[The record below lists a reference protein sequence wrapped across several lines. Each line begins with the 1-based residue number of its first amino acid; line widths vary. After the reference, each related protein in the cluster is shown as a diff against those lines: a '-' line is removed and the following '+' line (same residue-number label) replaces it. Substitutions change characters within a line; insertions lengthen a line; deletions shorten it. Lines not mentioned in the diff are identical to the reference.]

1 MVEGGDMRNAISSGA
16 VAGFRRSKRVRFEMP
31 VGIYVCGE
39 NERPIFEEAKTL
51 QVSAHGAILV
61 LTTPVE
67 IGQTLRLINPR
78 TQEEIECC
86 VRRFALRYPG
96 GVDQV
101 GVEFAASAPTFWDI
115 PSRPPDWDPAWVP
128 PAERQRPQRR
138 LPTNAPPNPLLR
150 GRASDPL
157 NATTQSLVLECVRSL
172 KPVEARPSLKGW
184 RAHKSLVLVLACSVA
199 LIVVWTAM
207 PHELTRPVAPA
218 AAAAKVAAP
227 TGLPTEMAGIPDI
240 AGFRIATA
248 GDFDAEAVSWL
259 QRWGLAASGKIPGNY
274 SVSGKSQAYVLLG
287 KDQSWRVVILADG
300 QLRCD
305 VRYQAIAIAARVPKE
320 FTQSIQWDEPVP
332 PESDG
337 DGLLI
342 VRSAKDP
349 GSGVVLFLQGT
360 DVVSG
365 TRPADYRQIHLGHV
379 P

>member
-1 MVEGGDMRNAISSGA
+1 MRVVEGANMGSITPSRA
-16 VAGFRRSKRVRFEMP
+16 VTGFRRSKRVRFEMP
-31 VGIYVCGE
+31 VGIYAYRE
-39 NERPIFEEAKTL
+39 NEKPIFEEGKTL

-78 TQEEIECC
+78 TKEEIQCC

-96 GVDQV
+96 LDQI
-101 GVEFAASAPTFWDI
+101 GVEFAAFAPRFWDI
-115 PSRPPDWDPAWVP
+115 ASRPPDWDPAWVP
-128 PAERQRPQRR
+128 PAERKRPQRR
-138 LPTNAPPNPLLR
+138 LPTNAPPKPLLR
-150 GRASDPL
+150 GPASDPS
-157 NATTQSLVLECVRSL
+157 NATAESLALECLQSL
-172 KPVEARPSLKGW
+172 KPDKAKPSLKGW
-184 RAHKSLVLVLACSVA
+184 RAHKALVLACSAA
-199 LIVVWTAM
+199 LLVVWTAM
-207 PHELTRPVAPA
+207 PHEFTAPVAPA
-218 AAAAKVAAP
+218 AAATKVAVP
-227 TGLPTEMAGIPDI
+227 TGLPIEIAGIPDI
-240 AGFRIATA
+240 GGFRPART
-248 GDFDAEAVSWL
+248 GDFDPEGVSWL
-259 QRWGLAASGKIPGNY
+259 QRWRLPASGQISGDYTASGK
-274 SVSGKSQAYVLLG
+274 SWAYILLG
-287 KDQSWRVVILADG
+287 KDQTWRVLILADR

-365 TRPADYRQIHLGHV
+365 SRPADYRQIHLGHV